1 MNTYSFFSIVFDQKV
16 LVSHNESIFN
26 ASEVCIICCCVVH
39 DIICTEH
46 VLTQTHIYI
55 NSIYVSNIPS
65 IIVIKHEAFVN
76 VKIGNKIAFFFFWE
90 KHFFPAEKT
99 GFFFSKEVKHL
110 YNFELRKYDFFKNYL
125 WS

>member
-1 MNTYSFFSIVFDQKV
+1 MNTYSFFCIVFDQKV

-76 VKIGNKIAFFFFWE
+76 VKIGNKIAFFLG
-90 KHFFPAEKT
+90 KT
-99 GFFFSKEVKHL
+99 LFSRRENGKSKEVKHL